1 MVLYIPINQIF
12 YLNILFDCSIIHF
25 MIFPQIIG
33 ISGYARVG
41 KDSFGKMLSQELSVE
56 YNKYSKRLS
65 LAYELKKDLDTF
77 LLKKFNISAFTENSE
92 EKKFIRPLLICY
104 GTTLMRKKDPDCWID
119 KLQKTIDINNS
130 SDIISLV
137 CDIRF
142 ENEADWIHR
151 NNGILINLE
160 RSGTEPADENENFNG
175 PILKSKSDLNV
186 DWEHVENL
194 HSLKPKVKQILKTI
208 LK

>member
-1 MVLYIPINQIF
+1 M
-12 YLNILFDCSIIHF
+12 
-25 MIFPQIIG
+25 
-33 ISGYARVG
+33 
-41 KDSFGKMLSQELSVE
+41 
-56 YNKYSKRLS
+56 
-65 LAYELKKDLDTF
+65 
-77 LLKKFNISAFTENSE
+77 
-92 EKKFIRPLLICY
+92 ICY
-104 GTTLMRKKDPDCWID
+104 GTSLMRKKDPDCWIN

-130 SDIISLV
+130 SGIISLV

-142 ENEADWIHR
+142 ENEADWIHK

-160 RSGTEPADENENFNG
+160 RSGTEPADENEKFNG

-186 DWEHVENL
+186 DWQHVENL

>member
-1 MVLYIPINQIF
+1 M
-12 YLNILFDCSIIHF
+12 
-25 MIFPQIIG
+25 
-33 ISGYARVG
+33 
-41 KDSFGKMLSQELSVE
+41 
-56 YNKYSKRLS
+56 
-65 LAYELKKDLDTF
+65 DTF

-104 GTTLMRKKDPDCWID
+104 GTSLMRKKDPDCWIN

-130 SDIISLV
+130 SGIISLV

-160 RSGTEPADENENFNG
+160 RSGTEPADENEKFNS
-175 PILKSKSDLNV
+175 PILKSKSDLNI